1 MQKTTISYKSTNILI
16 DELIK
21 QSNIQVLKEKNFFS
35 KIFSKKEFPDIYFHS
50 GVLDDE
56 SIENI
61 KNSKITIVNFFA
73 LKDKVLAKTK
83 ISQERIKVIYPTIN
97 VITQN
102 KLEIK
107 TKVFEEFKI
116 DLDEK
121 IIFFTAKNFKTS
133 GVKEFLDIC
142 SNLNYQNFKIIIA
155 GTHQQINNL
164 KFQLS
169 KYNNLQ
175 EKLILLENYKNID
188 EIFIAS
194 DIFILPTYNKSFS
207 SNILKAMFCEC
218 VVFVTIENDVKE
230 VVDVF
235 ASMDSPTDSSTAF
248 KIDAILSAQ
257 DDLNL
262 IKKQNANLSQEFTL
276 QSNLEKINYIIENV

>member
-1 MQKTTISYKSTNILI
+1 MQKTTISYKSKNILI

-21 QSNIQVLKEKNFFS
+21 QSNIEVLKEKNFFS
-35 KIFSKKEFPDIYFHS
+35 KLFSKKEFPDIYFHS
-50 GVLDDE
+50 GILDDE

-61 KNSKITIVNFFA
+61 KNSKITVVNSFT
-73 LKDKVLAKTK
+73 LKNEVVAKTK
-83 ISQERIKVIYPTIN
+83 ISKERIKVIYPTIN
-97 VITQN
+97 AKIQN
-102 KLEIK
+102 TSEVK
-107 TKVFEEFKI
+107 TKVFEELKI
-116 DLDEK
+116 DLADK

-142 SNLNYQNFKIIIA
+142 SNLNYQNFKIIIS

-169 KYNNLQ
+169 KYNSLQ
-175 EKLILLENYKNID
+175 DKLILLENYKNID

-207 SNILKAMFCEC
+207 TNILKAMYYEC
-218 VVFVTIENDVKE
+218 VVFVTIQNDVKE

-235 ASMDSPTDSSTAF
+235 ASMNSPTDSSIEF

-276 QSNLEKINYIIENV
+276 QSNLEKINHIIENV

>member
-1 MQKTTISYKSTNILI
+1 MQKIKISYKSKNILI

-21 QSNIQVLKEKNFFS
+21 QSNIEVLKEKNFFS
-35 KIFSKKEFPDIYFHS
+35 KLFSKKEFPDIYFHS
-50 GVLDDE
+50 SILDDE

-61 KNSKITIVNFFA
+61 KNSKITVVNSFA
-73 LKDKVLAKTK
+73 LKDEVIAKTK

-97 VITQN
+97 AKIQN
-102 KLEIK
+102 TSEVK
-107 TKVFEEFKI
+107 TKVFEELKI
-116 DLDEK
+116 NLDDK

-133 GVKEFLDIC
+133 GIKEFLDIC
-142 SNLNYQNFKIIIA
+142 SNIDYPNFRIIIV

-169 KYNNLQ
+169 KYNSLQ
-175 EKLILLENYKNID
+175 DKLILLENYKNID

-207 SNILKAMFCEC
+207 TNILKAMFYEC
-218 VVFVTIENDVKE
+218 VVFVTIQNDVKE

-235 ASMDSPTDSSTAF
+235 ASMNSPTDSSIEF

-262 IKKQNANLSQEFTL
+262 IKKQNTDLSQEFRL
-276 QSNLEKINYIIENV
+276 QSNLEKINYIIGNV

>member
-73 LKDKVLAKTK
+73 LKDKVLVKTK

-169 KYNNLQ
+169 KYNSLQ
-175 EKLILLENYKNID
+175 DKLILLENYKNID

-194 DIFILPTYNKSFS
+194 DIFILPTHNKSFS
-207 SNILKAMFCEC
+207 TNILKAMYYEC
-218 VVFVTIENDVKE
+218 VVFVTIQNDVKE

-235 ASMDSPTDSSTAF
+235 ASMDSPNDSSIEF

-262 IKKQNANLSQEFTL
+262 IKKQNADLAQEFTL
-276 QSNLEKINYIIENV
+276 QNNLEKINYIIENV

>member
-257 DDLNL
+257 DDLDL
-262 IKKQNANLSQEFTL
+262 IKKQNADLAQEFTL

>member
-1 MQKTTISYKSTNILI
+1 MQKTTISYKSKNILI
-16 DELIK
+16 NELIK
-21 QSNIQVLKEKNFFS
+21 QSNIEVLKEKNFFS
-35 KIFSKKEFPDIYFHS
+35 KLFSKKEFPDIYFHS

-61 KNSKITIVNFFA
+61 KNSKITVVNSFT
-73 LKDKVLAKTK
+73 LKDEVVAKTK

-97 VITQN
+97 VKTQN
-102 KLEIK
+102 ISEIRA
-107 TKVFEEFKI
+107 KVFEELKI
-116 DLDEK
+116 DLADK

-142 SNLNYQNFKIIIA
+142 SNINYQNFKIIIV

-169 KYNNLQ
+169 KYNSLQ
-175 EKLILLENYKNID
+175 DKLILLENYKNID

-207 SNILKAMFCEC
+207 TNILKAMYYEC
-218 VVFVTIENDVKE
+218 VVFVTIQNDVKE

-235 ASMDSPTDSSTAF
+235 ASMNSPTDSSIEF

-262 IKKQNANLSQEFTL
+262 IKKQNADLAQEFTL
-276 QSNLEKINYIIENV
+276 QSNLEKINHIIENV

>member
-1 MQKTTISYKSTNILI
+1 MQKTTISYKSKNILI

-21 QSNIQVLKEKNFFS
+21 QSNIEVLKEKNFFS
-35 KIFSKKEFPDIYFHS
+35 KLFSKKEFPDIYFHS
-50 GVLDDE
+50 GILDDE

-61 KNSKITIVNFFA
+61 KNSKITVVNSFT
-73 LKDKVLAKTK
+73 LKDEVVAKTK

-97 VITQN
+97 VKTQN
-102 KLEIK
+102 ISEIRA
-107 TKVFEEFKI
+107 KVFEELKI
-116 DLDEK
+116 DLADK

-142 SNLNYQNFKIIIA
+142 SNLNYQNFKIIIS

-169 KYNNLQ
+169 KYNSLQ
-175 EKLILLENYKNID
+175 DKLILLENYKNID
-188 EIFIAS
+188 EIFISS
-194 DIFILPTYNKSFS
+194 DIFILPTHNKSFS
-207 SNILKAMFCEC
+207 TNILKAMYYEC
-218 VVFVTIENDVKE
+218 VVFVTIQNDVKE

-235 ASMDSPTDSSTAF
+235 ASMNSPTDSSIEF

>member
-1 MQKTTISYKSTNILI
+1 MQKTTISYKSKNILI
-16 DELIK
+16 NELIK
-21 QSNIQVLKEKNFFS
+21 QSNIEVLKEKNFFS
-35 KIFSKKEFPDIYFHS
+35 KLFSKKEFPDIYFHS

-61 KNSKITIVNFFA
+61 KNSKITVVNSFT
-73 LKDKVLAKTK
+73 LKDEVVAKTK

-97 VITQN
+97 VKTQN
-102 KLEIK
+102 ISEIRA
-107 TKVFEEFKI
+107 KVFEELKI
-116 DLDEK
+116 DLADK

-142 SNLNYQNFKIIIA
+142 SNLNYQNFKIIIS

-169 KYNNLQ
+169 KYNSLQ
-175 EKLILLENYKNID
+175 DKLILLENYKNID

-207 SNILKAMFCEC
+207 TNILKAMYYEC
-218 VVFVTIENDVKE
+218 VVFVTIQNDVKE

-235 ASMDSPTDSSTAF
+235 ASMNSPTDSSIEF

-262 IKKQNANLSQEFTL
+262 IKKQNADLAQEFTL
-276 QSNLEKINYIIENV
+276 QSNLEKINHIIENV

>member
-73 LKDKVLAKTK
+73 LKDEVVAKTK

-142 SNLNYQNFKIIIA
+142 SNLNYQNFKIIIS

-257 DDLNL
+257 DDLDL
-262 IKKQNANLSQEFTL
+262 IKKQNADLAQEFTL

>member
-1 MQKTTISYKSTNILI
+1 MQKTTISYKSKNILI

-21 QSNIQVLKEKNFFS
+21 QSNIEVLKEKNFFS
-35 KIFSKKEFPDIYFHS
+35 KLFSKKEFPDIYFHS

-61 KNSKITIVNFFA
+61 KNSKITVVNSFT
-73 LKDKVLAKTK
+73 LKDEVVAKTK
-83 ISQERIKVIYPTIN
+83 ILQERIKVIYPTIN
-97 VITQN
+97 VKTQN
-102 KLEIK
+102 ISEIRA
-107 TKVFEEFKI
+107 KVFEELKI
-116 DLDEK
+116 DLADK

-142 SNLNYQNFKIIIA
+142 SNLNYQNFKIIIS

-169 KYNNLQ
+169 KYNSLQ
-175 EKLILLENYKNID
+175 DKLILLENYKNID

-207 SNILKAMFCEC
+207 TNILKAMYYEC
-218 VVFVTIENDVKE
+218 VVFVTIQNDVKE

-235 ASMDSPTDSSTAF
+235 ASMDSPNDSSIEF

-262 IKKQNANLSQEFTL
+262 IKKQNADLAQEFTL